1 MEEKINAY
9 KKNILIL
16 GGGGYIGLHLTKNL
30 VDLDYS
36 PTILTMNSEE
46 TSSLDFIQK
55 TNTINGSITNKKLL
69 DELVKGKD
77 AIVNLV
83 GYRDRKNRNP
93 IKDLETNCIG
103 ELNLLES
110 IAKYNPRAHH
120 IFMGTRE
127 QFGKVRANGEIIDEE
142 QVQKPNS
149 FYGIHKKL
157 CEEYLK
163 SYSNLENLKI
173 SSLRSVGIFGPSL
186 IGEPNHFTYTLI
198 KKALNGEDL
207 TIRGDG
213 SQIQDFIYIEDLT
226 NLITTLISKETE
238 GIYNVGS
245 GKGISM
251 KDLAFMINKKCDGK
265 GKIIFQEM
273 SREEDYLD
281 LDGCIMNI
289 EKIKKE
295 TGWEPKTN
303 ICSGIDK
310 TINWTKDKIRSRR

>member
-1 MEEKINAY
+1 MENKDY
-9 KKNILIL
+9 KNILIL
-16 GGGGYIGLHLTKNL
+16 GGGGYIGLHLTKKL
-30 VDLDYS
+30 VDLDYK
-36 PTILTMNSEE
+36 PTILTMNSNEI
-46 TSSLDFIQK
+46 SLLDFAKK
-55 TNTINGSITNKKLL
+55 TTIINGSITNKKLL
-69 DELVKGKD
+69 DELVKEHD
-77 AIVNLV
+77 PIINLV
-83 GYRDRKNRNP
+83 GYRDRKNNNP
-93 IKDLETNCIG
+93 LKDLETNCIG

-110 IAKYNPRAHH
+110 IAEYNPHTHH
-120 IFMGTRE
+120 VFMGTRE
-127 QFGKVRANGEIIDEE
+127 QFGKISANGEIIDEE
-142 QVQKPNS
+142 QAQKPNS

-157 CEEYLK
+157 CEEYLR
-163 SYSNLENLKI
+163 SYSNLKNLKI
-173 SSLRSVGIFGPSL
+173 TSLRSVGTFGPSL
-186 IGEPNHFTYTLI
+186 IGEPNHFIYTLI

-226 NLITTLISKETE
+226 NLITTLIYHGTE

-289 EKIKKE
+289 KKIKKE
-295 TGWEPKTN
+295 TGWEPKTD

-310 TINWTKDKIRSRR
+310 TINWAKDRIKGVKDE